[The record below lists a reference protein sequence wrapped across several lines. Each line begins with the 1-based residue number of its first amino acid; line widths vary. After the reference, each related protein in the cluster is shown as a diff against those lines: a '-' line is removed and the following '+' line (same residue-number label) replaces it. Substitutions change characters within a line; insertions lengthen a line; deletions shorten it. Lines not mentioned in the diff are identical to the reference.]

1 MNASFCNSFIE
12 PPPAEGHEYSLY
24 VRKGI
29 AETIEF
35 SFMGNMYLV
44 AFKL

>member
-1 MNASFCNSFIE
+1 MNASFCNSFIDT
-12 PPPAEGHEYSLY
+12 PPAEGQGYSLY

-29 AETIEF
+29 VETIEF

-44 AFKL
+44 AFEL